1 MTVCVQTLQPRI
13 SMEDYD
19 TSDVEL
25 ASTSLAAGADSM
37 RKRYRNARESSAWAY
52 LVHGD
57 YLAADIVLASSPDI
71 L

>member
-37 RKRYRNARESSAWAY
+37 RKRLQNSKGKLWFGVPGSRR
-52 LVHGD
+52 L
-57 YLAADIVLASSPDI
+57 PCC
-71 L
+71 